1 MLDLNRETCLFF
13 SHLVQACCEKDKCKN
28 IYRIYLAPLFLNA
41 PCSFGIIHIMCV
53 KWRYLLK
60 NNIRCL
66 PPAAPLPTSPA
77 QILRSRPRFHRLSLA
92 CSAPHSSNWS
102 STTCSDGVWL
112 LLCSLGRNCP
122 CTGSLPGCCGCLPAG
137 GHIAC
142 LLSRKVWHSTTLL
155 IAFSL
160 WLNAWPL
167 RMVAT
172 EKREW
177 YELSDH
183 WQGRRMVTNSLQ
195 LDAHLSNKCFSSN
208 CFSDGEH
215 EISAWGIQSSKLVG
229 HHKLFLLYTV
239 THPCFC
245 SFSALP
251 GTHSGY
257 FDNSIA
263 NQIKNSSH
271 QVYHW
276 I

>member
-1 MLDLNRETCLFF
+1 MWSEDISWKIISGASLLLLLFQL
-13 SHLVQACCEKDKCKN
+13 HL
-28 IYRIYLAPLFLNA
+28 P
-41 PCSFGIIHIMCV
+41 
-53 KWRYLLK
+53 
-60 NNIRCL
+60 
-66 PPAAPLPTSPA
+66 
-77 QILRSRPRFHRLSLA
+77 RSRGRDHASTGWVLPALLLTH
-92 CSAPHSSNWS
+92 HNWS

-112 LLCSLGRNCP
+112 LLRSLGRHCP
-122 CTGSLPGCCGCLPAG
+122 CAGSLPGCCGCLPAG
-137 GHIAC
+137 WHIAC
-142 LLSRKVWHSTTLL
+142 LLSGKVWHSNTLL

-183 WQGRRMVTNSLQ
+183 WQGIRMVTNCLQ
-195 LDAHLSNKCFSSN
+195 LDAHLSNKCVSSN
-208 CFSDGEH
+208 CSSDGEH
-215 EISAWGIQSSKLVG
+215 EISARGRQFSKLVG

-257 FDNSIA
+257 FDKSIA
-263 NQIKNSSH
+263 NQIKDSSH

-276 I
+276 L